1 MARLNPLESNGYK
14 LMLWGHEASTYLCVG
29 SLWFQGS
36 SKYNKITMN
45 ANVRQQLFTQEA
57 LMKNTYK
64 IMKKK
69 PIHTLVVNL
78 PIAYSTTSPRNNS
91 SKRLRHTSKR
101 QEQDKS

>member
-29 SLWFQGS
+29 SLGFQGS
-36 SKYNKITMN
+36 SKIKITIN
-45 ANVRQQLFTQEA
+45 ANVRQQLFNQEA

-64 IMKKK
+64 IMKITL
-69 PIHTLVVNL
+69 IHTLVVNL

-91 SKRLRHTSKR
+91 SKKLRYTSKR
-101 QEQDKS
+101 QKQDKS

>member
-29 SLWFQGS
+29 SLGFQGS

-45 ANVRQQLFTQEA
+45 VNVRQQLFNQEA

-64 IMKKK
+64 IMKKNQSNPSCK
-69 PIHTLVVNL
+69 P
-78 PIAYSTTSPRNNS
+78 SNS
-91 SKRLRHTSKR
+91 I
-101 QEQDKS
+101 